1 MISNSNSSHLCNT
14 CLVRFLDPA
23 NGDYIGPVM
32 VAKES
37 RFAGEYHSQMAY
49 HKNFMRTQNIAASF
63 GRRFNDA
70 LDEAEKYFDTSSQA
84 FIRGLPRI
92 LFIEPMVVELIDN
105 ESEKNILIERYL
117 VGDYK
122 KVRSSEIFYP
132 FLASSHLASLIQF
145 IHIFS
150 SIATWDLLRMK

>member
-1 MISNSNSSHLCNT
+1 
-14 CLVRFLDPA
+14 
-23 NGDYIGPVM
+23 M

-37 RFAGEYHSQMAY
+37 RFAGEYHTQMAY
-49 HKNFMRTQNIAASF
+49 HKNFMRTQDIAASF

-70 LDEAEKYFDTSSQA
+70 LDEAEKYFNAASQA

-92 LFIEPMVVELIDN
+92 LFIEPMVVELIEN
-105 ESEKNILIERYL
+105 GVEKNILIERYL

-122 KVRSSEIFYP
+122 KVRSDDVLFCT
-132 FLASSHLASLIQF
+132 FLATSHLASLIQL

-150 SIATWDLLRMK
+150 SIATWGLLRMK

>member
-1 MISNSNSSHLCNT
+1 
-14 CLVRFLDPA
+14 
-23 NGDYIGPVM
+23 M

-70 LDEAEKYFDTSSQA
+70 LDEAEKYFNAASQA

-92 LFIEPMVVELIDN
+92 VFIEPMVVELIDN
-105 ESEKNILIERYL
+105 ESEKSILIERYL

-122 KVRSSEIFYP
+122 KVRSSEITVL
-132 FLASSHLASLIQF
+132 FLASSHLASLIQL
-145 IHIFS
+145 ILIFS
-150 SIATWDLLRMK
+150 SIATWGLLRMK

>member
-1 MISNSNSSHLCNT
+1 
-14 CLVRFLDPA
+14 
-23 NGDYIGPVM
+23 M

-49 HKNFMRTQNIAASF
+49 HKNFMRIQDIAASF

-70 LDEAEKYFDTSSQA
+70 LDEAEKYFNAASQA

-92 LFIEPMVVELIDN
+92 VFIEPMVVELIDN

-122 KVRSSEIFYP
+122 KVRSSEITVL
-132 FLASSHLASLIQF
+132 FLASSHLASLIQL
-145 IHIFS
+145 ILIFS
-150 SIATWDLLRMK
+150 SIATWGLLRMK

>member
-1 MISNSNSSHLCNT
+1 M
-14 CLVRFLDPA
+14 RFLDPA
-23 NGDYIGPVM
+23 NGDYIGPIM

-70 LDEAEKYFDTSSQA
+70 LDEAEKYFNAASQA

-122 KVRSSEIFYP
+122 KVRSSDVLFCT
-132 FLASSHLASLIQF
+132 FLLPSHLASMIQL

>member
-1 MISNSNSSHLCNT
+1 
-14 CLVRFLDPA
+14 
-23 NGDYIGPVM
+23 M

-49 HKNFMRTQNIAASF
+49 HKNFMRTQDIAASF

-70 LDEAEKYFDTSSQA
+70 LDEAEKYFNAASQA

-92 LFIEPMVVELIDN
+92 LFIEPMVVELIEN
-105 ESEKNILIERYL
+105 GVEKNILIERYL

-132 FLASSHLASLIQF
+132 FLASSHLASLIQL